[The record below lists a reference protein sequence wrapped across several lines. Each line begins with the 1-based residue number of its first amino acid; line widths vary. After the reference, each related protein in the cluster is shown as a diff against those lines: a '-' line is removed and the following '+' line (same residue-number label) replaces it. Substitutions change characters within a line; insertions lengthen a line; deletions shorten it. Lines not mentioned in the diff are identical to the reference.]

1 MQADL
6 FADRKFAVDQAG
18 WQPETKKFMVFSQVI
33 YQDLNMLLTQNE
45 FYINYSSVQKITV
58 TACFNFIGAA
68 KAELEPASLDLLI
81 PVFLDDHQVSLPNSI
96 PDHYFGL
103 RFMYY

>member
-1 MQADL
+1 MTQTP
-6 FADRKFAVDQAG
+6 F
-18 WQPETKKFMVFSQVI
+18 FSPFWHLIALKPVPSFS
-33 YQDLNMLLTQNE
+33 TTSS
-45 FYINYSSVQKITV
+45 YISGSEQSLYYSSVQKITV

-81 PVFLDDHQVSLPNSI
+81 PVLSDDHQVSLPNSV

-103 RFMYY
+103 RFMLLLVI